1 MFVEQ
6 IQNGLE
12 LKDIAENIV
21 AVYDTSLLPGESI
34 PLHFHPDYEELYYV
48 LSGYG
53 IMTIGDE
60 KQEIARYDVVYIPQK
75 ASHALINTAEVP
87 LRFFTITVKIQQE
100 KNRKNSDKL
109 KKPEKKSKTVD

>member
-12 LKDIAENIV
+12 LKDIAESIE

-53 IMTIGDE
+53 ILTIGDE
-60 KQEIARYDVVYIPQK
+60 KKEISRNDVAYIPQK
-75 ASHALINTAEVP
+75 VLHTLLNTAEVP
-87 LRFFTITVKIQQE
+87 LRFFTVSVKIPPDNKEDVQAYIG
-100 KNRKNSDKL
+100 
-109 KKPEKKSKTVD
+109 

>member
-6 IQNGLE
+6 IQNGLD

-21 AVYDTSLLPGESI
+21 AVFDTSLLPGESI

-60 KQEIARYDVVYIPQK
+60 KKEISRNDVVYIPQK
-75 ASHALINTAEVP
+75 AQHTLLNTAEVP
-87 LRFFTITVKIQQE
+87 LRFFTVSVEIRQ
-100 KNRKNSDKL
+100 DK
-109 KKPEKKSKTVD
+109 EEDVVAYIG

>member
-21 AVYDTSLLPGESI
+21 AVFDTSLLPGESI

-53 IMTIGDE
+53 IMTIGDD
-60 KQEIARYDVVYIPQK
+60 KQEIVRNYMVYIPHK
-75 ASHALINTAEVP
+75 TSHALINTAAIP
-87 LRFFTITVKIQQE
+87 
-100 KNRKNSDKL
+100 S
-109 KKPEKKSKTVD
+109 

>member
-21 AVYDTSLLPGESI
+21 AVFDTSLLQGESI

-53 IMTIGDE
+53 IMTIEDE
-60 KQEIARYDVVYIPQK
+60 KQEISRNDVVYIPQK
-75 ASHALINTAEVP
+75 AAHTLRNTAEVP
-87 LRFFTITVKIQQE
+87 LRFFTVSVKL
-100 KNRKNSDKL
+100 RPDKKEDVL
-109 KKPEKKSKTVD
+109 PYIG